1 MKGTTLSMLK
11 STVSALGAEAKGR
24 TKITYFA
31 VLIGLAAAFFAALS
45 GSQSSS
51 ATNFDNTLQAFSVA
65 GQNVLNQN
73 GAVLELT
80 STDNGGVQ
88 VVATPNDAGATVT
101 SIQYDAGNGAYENA
115 DENGY
120 VFLAPDDVS
129 GSFHNNDV
137 KVVVTAVNGSAA
149 TYHASVHI
157 APTNVSTLS
166 EFNVSTPDL
175 VGGVA
180 DALPQN
186 SIVTEPSGTTSV
198 DVSAVPTNAGLGS
211 WVEYGTDVN
220 SLNDSSNSGKFSWNV
235 HAGTNT
241 LVVRVYAS
249 NAYWAAGDYKDY
261 TTTIQVEDLSLS
273 AFTVDGGAV
282 VDGDQYT
289 LPDGNTAVTVV
300 ATATDANLGA
310 TVDVAGDSGVA
321 VGNSDLTVTVNG
333 WDGSTKNYVVHLTRK
348 NNDTS
353 LSTFTVEG
361 QDGVENGDTVY
372 LDHTFDGATPVLDI
386 VTTDGNASV
395 GTVTAPAT
403 YSYGDNTVTFDV
415 TAEDS
420 TVVETYTVDVYVQNG
435 NADLDW
441 AEINGNSLSDGQGG
455 FVSTYE
461 LSSHADSINVTG
473 EGLGY
478 NSEFTVSGDTNLVL
492 GDNTVTLTVTAEDGT
507 TQDYVVTVYNP
518 NNDTSFEGFTI
529 NGDSYEPGST
539 VNLPFGT
546 TDVTVDYT
554 LADANAAAVVAG
566 DSGLILGDNALT
578 ADVTAED
585 GTTQHYEWNLRVQNN
600 DASLDV
606 LDVNGNASFDG
617 DSIVVPFTDH
627 VDVVATAN
635 DANATVDVQG
645 ANGLDLG
652 DNLVTV
658 TITSED
664 GSEQTQAVVN
674 VYVQNNDTSLS
685 TFTINGQDAEDG
697 ASLVL
702 PGGGDSAAVDAVPTD
717 FNAVATVDGD
727 TGLTISGTST
737 ITVTVTA
744 EDGTV
749 ATYTVSVYVQSANG
763 NLAQFTVNGNPAED
777 GQWFFVDAGTPGVSV
792 VATAAD
798 VHSTVVV
805 DGASGLAAGPNS
817 VTVSVTAEDG
827 SVTDHIV
834 YVKVAPTVISSQTGL
849 SQFTVNGN
857 QVEDNSVVNLP
868 ADTTGVSVVA
878 VPWDGLAS
886 VNIDGA
892 SGLSAGDNALTVTVT
907 AADGTVEDHVVTL
920 RVAPHV
926 VSSETGLSQ
935 FTVNGDQVEDGSI
948 YNLDAGTTGVAVVAV
963 PWDGLASVTIDGA
976 SGLSAGDNT
985 LTVEV
990 TAADGTVE
998 DHTVT
1003 LRVAATIVSSETGLG
1018 QFTVNGTDVA
1028 DGDTVELAA
1037 GTTGVG
1043 VAAVAWDN
1051 LASVVIAGNSGLK
1064 VGNNTLTVTVTAADG
1079 TVDVNTVTLHVAAA
1093 PKVNKINVAL
1103 QLKNF
1108 KAGSAKL
1115 TSAQKAKVR
1124 DWAQTAQG
1132 FSAGNLVGYVKK
1144 GASNAEFVL
1153 AYKRAAALQAYISGI
1168 AGPGAK
1174 YSIHVYTT
1182 STHVQAGFRLTGTY

>member
-101 SIQYDAGNGAYENA
+101 SIRYDAGDDWTPA
-115 DENGY
+115 DNGY
-120 VFLAPDDVS
+120 VFLNPEGYVGTHS
-129 GSFHNNDV
+129 TVVNNEI
-137 KVVVTAVNGSAA
+137 KVTVEAANGSQANFTA
-149 TYHASVHI
+149 EVHI
-157 APTNVSTLS
+157 TPNANALLS
-166 EFNVSTPDL
+166 EFTVSTPDI
-175 VGGVA
+175 VGGVT

-186 SIVTEPSGTTSV
+186 SIVTEPAGTTSV
-198 DVSAVPTNAGLGS
+198 DVSAVPQNAGLGAY
-211 WVEYGTDVN
+211 VVYGYNAPLGT
-220 SLNDSSNSGKFSWNV
+220 SKSGKFSVPVSAGANNLVVEV
-235 HAGTNT
+235 HA
-241 LVVRVYAS
+241 S
-249 NAYWAAGDYKDY
+249 NGSTTKVY

-273 AFTVDGGAV
+273 TLTVDGGAV

-310 TVDVAGDSGVA
+310 TVDVSGDSGVA

-348 NNDTS
+348 QIDTS
-353 LSTFTVEG
+353 LSTFSVEG

-386 VTTDGNASV
+386 LTTDGNASV

-473 EGLGY
+473 QGLGY

-492 GDNTVTLTVTAEDGT
+492 GDNTLTLTVTAEDGT

-717 FNAVATVDGD
+717 FNAVASVDGD

-1003 LRVAATIVSSETGLG
+1003 LRVAANIVSSETGLG

-1182 STHVQAGFRLTGTY
+1182 SSNVQAGFRLTGTY